1 MDDNELRSFVSQV
14 REEFPTI
21 GESLVIA
28 PIHCAGYHVSRSRIL
43 SAIRITDP
51 INTALRWRGITASRR
66 PYSVAGPNSLWHIGI
81 LLSLI
86 NPRRACAARVTVLGS
101 VRVSVCYS
109 TSHLS
114 KVCSSQKRYHLPN
127 ERRSFQGVLESS

>member
-1 MDDNELRSFVSQV
+1 MGINDSDILRSMDDNELRSFVSQV

-66 PYSVAGPNSLWHIGI
+66 PYSVAGPNSLWHIGMC
-81 LLSLI
+81 LHPHVCMSQPLI
-86 NPRRACAARVTVLGS
+86 RV
-101 VRVSVCYS
+101 
-109 TSHLS
+109 
-114 KVCSSQKRYHLPN
+114 P
-127 ERRSFQGVLESS
+127 FI